1 MEAWKIIFL
10 SKWVICR
17 FQPFIFQGVP
27 THFFRGEKKMDQKKP
42 AALLWRSKP
51 LRKPKKLSYRL
62 PAFLTEKR
70 GSVFFQHF
78 GNLQQ
83 KSVWVFLDV
92 CFSHWNSWIQGER
105 FQISFFLNS
114 IASFGVR
121 KMAKKIIRETYT
133 LLKADKNS
141 NGNVDGVFGGKLAKL
156 TLGGFLG
163 RKFLRLPT
171 WLLDKID
178 GLDWFSTEKK
188 WGTWNLGS
196 EKRLYIFIESSFLR
210 NVPPSLLVW
219 WHHIYGIQKPP

>member
-1 MEAWKIIFL
+1 MEVEAF
-10 SKWVICR
+10 
-17 FQPFIFQGVP
+17 
-27 THFFRGEKKMDQKKP
+27 EKAKE
-42 AALLWRSKP
+42 
-51 LRKPKKLSYRL
+51 
-62 PAFLTEKR
+62 AFLQAACLPDRKTGLGFFSAFWKFATKICL
-70 GSVFFQHF
+70 GVFGCVFF
-78 GNLQQ
+78 
-83 KSVWVFLDV
+83 
-92 CFSHWNSWIQGER
+92 HWNSWIQGER

-141 NGNVDGVFGGKLAKL
+141 NGNVDGVFWGKLAKL